1 MGNSNVVGHVRRLI
15 VFDLD
20 GTLIDSRQDLVDS
33 ANALIEERG
42 GAALPADAIA
52 RMVGEGAVTLVRRA
66 LAAANLP
73 PNAADVERFLR
84 LYDDRL
90 LRTTRPYPGIPR
102 VLDELAGEA
111 VLGVLTNK
119 PLAPARRLL
128 DALELTPFLTFV
140 MGGDGPLPRK
150 PDPTSLRL
158 LMSRHGVPPRDT
170 ALIGDSRIDF
180 ETARAAGTAVCLV
193 RYGFGYE
200 QFPLATLR
208 GDEGL
213 ADTPRDLPRV
223 IRMVLAN
230 RSGQQ

>member
-1 MGNSNVVGHVRRLI
+1 MGNSDVVGHVHRLL

-20 GTLIDSRQDLVDS
+20 GTLVDSRQDLVDS

-52 RMVGEGAVTLVRRA
+52 KMVGEGAVTLVRRA
-66 LAAANLP
+66 LEAAHLP
-73 PNAADVERFLR
+73 PDEAAVERFLK

-90 LRTTRPYPGIPR
+90 LRTTRPYAGIPH
-102 VLDELAGEA
+102 VLEELAGEA

-119 PLAPARRLL
+119 PLAPARKLL
-128 DALELTPFLTFV
+128 DALELSPFLTFTI
-140 MGGDGPLPRK
+140 GGDGPLPRK
-150 PDPTSLRL
+150 PDPGSLRL
-158 LMSRHGVPPRDT
+158 LMSRYGVAVRDT

-200 QFPLATLR
+200 QFPVATLR

-213 ADTPRDLPRV
+213 ADTAADIPRV
-223 IRMVLAN
+223 VRMLLAN
-230 RSGQQ
+230 PSGSS

>member
-1 MGNSNVVGHVRRLI
+1 MVVDFNDIKDRVKGWVDQELDHKMILRHDDPLARVARGARRADLHPRQQSDRRADCAPDLRRLAPAWFGRSPRNRMGNSNVVGHVRRLI

-90 LRTTRPYPGIPR
+90 LRTTRPYRGYHASSR
-102 VLDELAGEA
+102 
-111 VLGVLTNK
+111 NW
-119 PLAPARRLL
+119 PAR
-128 DALELTPFLTFV
+128 PC
-140 MGGDGPLPRK
+140 
-150 PDPTSLRL
+150 S
-158 LMSRHGVPPRDT
+158 
-170 ALIGDSRIDF
+170 
-180 ETARAAGTAVCLV
+180 VC
-193 RYGFGYE
+193 
-200 QFPLATLR
+200 
-208 GDEGL
+208 
-213 ADTPRDLPRV
+213 
-223 IRMVLAN
+223 
-230 RSGQQ
+230 